1 MRNKIYTG
9 ASNKESLYDISIP
22 AQWNNKIIIFIHG
35 YMGYKDWG
43 CWNLVSDF
51 FSSENYAFLKYNA
64 SHNGGTLSNP
74 IDFSDLESFAE
85 NNYIKEIQDFEA
97 IVRVVDSEFNSNP
110 EIYIIGHS
118 RGGGIALLQS
128 DFGRVSKIVSWA
140 GISNIS
146 ERFPTGEALRNWEN
160 DGVYFRE
167 NGRTHQEMPHN
178 YSQYENFLQYKDRL
192 NIENYCANSSTPTLI
207 VHGEDDQS
215 VLIQEGESIA
225 KWLNTD
231 LHIIP
236 NTAHTFDTKQPYSE
250 SEMPYALKQVCEVTL
265 TFFNEPTIK

>member
-9 ASNKESLYDISIP
+9 ASNKQSLYDISIP

-97 IVRVVDSEFNSNP
+97 IVRVVDSEFNSKP

-178 YSQYENFLQYKDRL
+178 YSQYENFLKYKDRL

-231 LHIIP
+231 LQIIP
-236 NTAHTFDTKQPYSE
+236 ATAHTFDSKQPYSE
-250 SEMPYALKQVCEVTL
+250 SEMPFALKQACEATL
-265 TFFNEPTIK
+265 TFFNKPTIK